1 MKNITISLFKGYSDI
16 QPIEVTLQHVVSLI
30 KNDALVREH
39 TEKHRYYA
47 EQGQTNAAARE
58 KSSCPCFAVAVRFE
72 NGKQKGDISGWTGL
86 SLVDIDHVPA
96 SQLPQ
101 LLEIIRADKHT
112 LIAYR
117 TIGGFGIRI
126 IFLTDYVSD
135 NFNRNFKIYASVF
148 EQTNLYYA
156 QLLNVECDR
165 KCKNA
170 TRLSGLAY
178 DPDVFFNPEAIP
190 FHIEAKVSN
199 KNASASTIH
208 QQKRLKRAVTMA
220 TEELNN
226 DNIVY
231 AEHSHNEYIMRMGY
245 LLNAY
250 GIPQDMAT
258 EWAASRFVDY
268 DGDITAVFNSCYQ
281 KTDEYGKRKLHR
293 SDTRSSE
300 NDSFASVEEIESF
313 LNSQAQFRQ
322 NVITCKC
329 EASSYEDGK
338 DSLEYKEIDD
348 RFVNS
353 LWCRMSKEQKA
364 VRIGDIRN
372 VLSSEYVPL
381 FNPFVEYFEQ
391 LKPCDGTTDYI
402 SQLASTVHV
411 KGKQSVFAEY
421 FKKWFVGVIA
431 SLLDNQTVNHEILV
445 LIGPQGSYK
454 TTWFNNLLPIELQ
467 RYFYI
472 KSNNTHIT
480 KDDMLTM
487 TEFAI
492 ICLEEIDEMRP
503 AELNQLKALVTMK
516 DVNERMAYAHY
527 KELRHHI
534 ASFCGTSNNIHFL
547 SDPTG
552 NRRWL
557 PFEVEYIDNPYDHP
571 VDYETVYAQAYALWK
586 SGFHY
591 WFDSQEVNIINEHNT
606 HFEVPNLEQELIL
619 TFFRRPMPGEECI
632 FVTTAY
638 ILNRISVGIKQ
649 LLSPTKIGIIMKQ
662 AGFELI
668 RSANQ
673 RGYRVVELKSEEVYR
688 NQCATARYSVAPN
701 S

>member
-1 MKNITISLFKGYSDI
+1 MRNISISLFKGYSDT
-16 QPIEVTLQHVVSLI
+16 QPTEVTLQHVVNLI

-47 EQGQTNAAARE
+47 AHGQTNAAARE
-58 KSSCPCFAVAVRFE
+58 KSSCSCFAVAVRFK
-72 NGKQKGDISGWTGL
+72 NGKQKDNIAEWTSL

-96 SQLPQ
+96 DQLPR
-101 LLEIIRADKHT
+101 LLEIICADKHT

-135 NFNRNFKIYASVF
+135 NFNRNLKIYAHVF
-148 EQTNLYYA
+148 EQTNLYYS
-156 QLLNVECDR
+156 QLLDVECDR

-190 FHIEAKVSN
+190 FHIEAKAAK
-199 KNASASTIH
+199 KNASKAH
-208 QQKRLKRAVTMA
+208 LQKSLNRAVTMA
-220 TEELNN
+220 AEELNQ

-231 AEHSHNEYIMRMGY
+231 TEHSHNEYIMRMGY

-250 GIPQDMAT
+250 GIPQDIAT
-258 EWAASRFVDY
+258 EWAVNQFVDY
-268 DGDITAVFNSCYQ
+268 DGDITTIFNSCYQ
-281 KTDEYGKRKLHR
+281 KTDEYGKKKLHR
-293 SDTRSSE
+293 SDIHASE
-300 NDSFASVEEIESF
+300 NDNFASVEEIESF

-322 NVITCKC
+322 NVITGKC
-329 EASSYEDGK
+329 EVSNYEGDK
-338 DSLEYKEIDD
+338 HNLEYVEIDD

-372 VLSSEYVPL
+372 VLGSEYVPL
-381 FNPFVEYFEQ
+381 FNPFVEHFKR
-391 LKPCDGTTDYI
+391 LKPWDGTTDYI
-402 SQLASTVHV
+402 NQLASTVHV
-411 KGKQSVFAEY
+411 KGEQSVFAEY

-431 SLLDNQTVNHEILV
+431 SLFDNQAVNHEILV
-445 LIGPQGSYK
+445 LIGPQGTYK
-454 TTWFNNLLPIELQ
+454 TTWFNNLLPEALQ
-467 RYFYI
+467 RYFYV
-472 KSNNTHIT
+472 KSDNNHIT
-480 KDDMLTM
+480 KDDKFTL

-503 AELNQLKALVTMK
+503 AELSQLKAMVTMK
-516 DVNERMAYAHY
+516 DVNERVAYAHY
-527 KELRHHI
+527 KEHRTHI

-557 PFEVEYIDNPYDHP
+557 PFEVEYIDNPYTHP
-571 VDYETVYAQAYALWK
+571 VHYETVYAQAYALWK
-586 SGFHY
+586 NGFHY
-591 WFDSQEVNIINEHNT
+591 WFDSQEVNMINEHNT
-606 HFEVPNLEQELIL
+606 HFEVPNLERELIL
-619 TFFRRPMPGEECI
+619 TYFRRPMPGEECI

-649 LLSPTKIGIIMKQ
+649 LLSPTKIGITMKQ

-688 NQCATARYSVAPN
+688 NQCAKARYTLTPN
-701 S
+701 P

>member
-1 MKNITISLFKGYSDI
+1 MKNISVSLFKGYSDI
-16 QPIEVTLQHVVSLI
+16 QPIEVTLQHVVNLI
-30 KNDALVREH
+30 KNDTSVREH

-47 EQGQTNAAARE
+47 AKGQTKAAARE
-58 KSSCPCFAVAVRFE
+58 KSSSPCFAVAVRFE
-72 NGKQKGDISGWTGL
+72 NGKQKDNIAGWTSL

-96 SQLPQ
+96 DQLPQ
-101 LLEIIRADKHT
+101 LLKIICADKHT

-117 TIGGFGIRI
+117 TIGGLGIRI

-135 NFNRNFKIYASVF
+135 NFNQNLKTYAHVF
-148 EQTNLYYA
+148 EQTNLYYS

-190 FHIEAKVSN
+190 FHIEAKAAK
-199 KNASASTIH
+199 KNASTTH
-208 QQKRLKRAVTMA
+208 LQKSLNRAVAMA
-220 TEELNN
+220 AEELNQ

-231 AEHSHNEYIMRMGY
+231 AEHTHNEYIMRMGY

-250 GIPQDMAT
+250 GIPQDIAT
-258 EWAASRFVDY
+258 EWAVNQFVDY
-268 DGDITAVFNSCYQ
+268 DGDITSIFNSCYQ
-281 KTDEYGKRKLHR
+281 KTDEYGKKKLHR
-293 SDTRSSE
+293 SDVHASE
-300 NDSFASVEEIESF
+300 NDNFASVEEIESF
-313 LNSQAQFRQ
+313 LNSQARFRQ
-322 NVITCKC
+322 NVITGKC
-329 EASSYEDGK
+329 EVSNSEDDK
-338 DSLEYKEIDD
+338 PNLEYAEIDD

-372 VLSSEYVPL
+372 VLGSEYVPL
-381 FNPFVEYFEQ
+381 FNPFVEHFKR
-391 LKPCDGTTDYI
+391 LKPWDGTTDYI
-402 SQLASTVHV
+402 SQLAATVHV
-411 KGKQSVFAEY
+411 KGEQSVFAEY

-431 SLLDNQTVNHEILV
+431 SLFDNQAVNHEILV
-445 LIGPQGSYK
+445 LIGPQGTYK
-454 TTWFNNLLPIELQ
+454 TTWFNNLLPEPLQ
-467 RYFYI
+467 RYFYV
-472 KSNNTHIT
+472 KSDNNHIT
-480 KDDMLTM
+480 KDDKFTL

-503 AELNQLKALVTMK
+503 AELSQLKAMVTMK
-516 DVNERMAYAHY
+516 DVNERIAYAHY
-527 KELRHHI
+527 KEHRTHI

-557 PFEVEYIDNPYDHP
+557 PFEVEYIDNPYTHP
-571 VDYETVYAQAYALWK
+571 VQYETVYAQAYALWK

-606 HFEVPNLEQELIL
+606 HFEVPNLERELIL
-619 TFFRRPMPGEECI
+619 TYFRRPMPGEECI

-638 ILNRISVGIKQ
+638 ILNRISMGIKQ
-649 LLSPTKIGIIMKQ
+649 LLSPTKIGITMKQ

-688 NQCATARYSVAPN
+688 NQCATARYTLTPN
-701 S
+701 P